1 MDNKDTGLLLN
12 SNNIKLHR
20 QWFKE
25 MTKLLGIQV
34 IYRASRPD
42 KHYDGYGELDSFYYN
57 PEVVGCIFDEHPTQ
71 RTMRK
76 LGWDSELSES
86 NSLIYV
92 PYDLKDLQQGSLFII
107 PSGLDNS
114 QGRVFKV
121 VKMFTTSIYP
131 ASIACEIGPVWENA
145 FDNSLLLYN
154 STNFNLLADD
164 EGNEDEEKGIVGK
177 WDH

>member
-34 IYRASRPD
+34 LYRAPRPN
-42 KHYDGYGELDSFYYN
+42 KHYDGYGELDSFYYS
-57 PEVVGCIFDEHPTQ
+57 PELVGCIFDEHPTQ

-76 LGWDSELSES
+76 LGWNSELSDS
-86 NSLIYV
+86 NSIIHV
-92 PYDLKDLQQGSLFII
+92 PYDLKELQQGSLFII

-121 VKMFTTSIYP
+121 VKMSTISVYP
-131 ASIACEIGPVWENA
+131 ASIVCEIGPVWENS
-145 FDNSLLLYN
+145 FEQSSLLFN
-154 STNFNLLADD
+154 ASNFNLLT
-164 EGNEDEEKGIVGK
+164 NDEEENNQEVVAK
-177 WDH
+177 WEN